1 MRTLAACLLFW
12 PILANGLSRIPD
24 APPPSGMWQC
34 SIEAFAVCI
43 WDKRD
48 KPPIC
53 TVQDSDAV
61 SPVCLNFR
69 TTPYTS
75 SDCVGSTSSL
85 AWKYTGPDEGVWNFM
100 DDENNKI
107 GIDPRTGEI
116 FFLTYGGWARY
127 IIIEGSCKNIE
138 LQETE
143 NKAGEQSADKR
154 TKNR

>member
-1 MRTLAACLLFW
+1 
-12 PILANGLSRIPD
+12 
-24 APPPSGMWQC
+24 
-34 SIEAFAVCI
+34 
-43 WDKRD
+43 
-48 KPPIC
+48 
-53 TVQDSDAV
+53 
-61 SPVCLNFR
+61 
-69 TTPYTS
+69 
-75 SDCVGSTSSL
+75 
-85 AWKYTGPDEGVWNFM
+85 M